1 MPAVAATLVVLFAV
15 VIAAGTVAV
24 MLVSARPEA
33 GYRAWLRDVLRP
45 GADAGG
51 RDRSHH
57 SRPMGAVA
65 EMRDAAEGE
74 TVGLDDL
81 LRDAERSDGYLT
93 VPQRYEDR
101 FEVLT
106 EGLAARQRA
115 LADRRRDDRQERT
128 NA

>member
-1 MPAVAATLVVLFAV
+1 MSAVAATLVVLFAV

-33 GYRAWLRDVLRP
+33 GYRAWLRDALRP
-45 GADAGG
+45 DAGG
-51 RDRSHH
+51 RDRGHDP
-57 SRPMGAVA
+57 RPMGAVA

-101 FEVLT
+101 FELLT